1 MTETF
6 EVDDISIKWELKDVQ
21 KEGNFLKQEYFAET
35 KKGTEKFSVF
45 NKEQL
50 SSENAFQRVLEDTHY
65 FVSCPDLFEFMNS
78 MGIEDEEAGQEM
90 YDAHKALMEKFQ
102 NIGVDEEKIFLL
114 AEKLL
119 GI

>member
-1 MTETF
+1 M
-6 EVDDISIKWELKDVQ
+6 DVQ
-21 KEGNFLKQEYFAET
+21 KEGNLLKQEYLAKTED
-35 KKGTEKFSVF
+35 GSEKFSVF

-50 SSENAFQRVLEDTHY
+50 SPEIAFKRVLEDTHY
-65 FVSCPDLFEFMNS
+65 FVSCPDLFEFMEN
-78 MGIEDEEAGQEM
+78 MGIEDEEAGQDM